1 MSKML
6 SGSINLTKIDKTK
19 IVSTNKE
26 GNPFDNGAKYLNVVI
41 WLNDEADQ
49 YGNNASIQIS
59 QTKEEREAGEK
70 AVYIGNLKYP
80 MARTEET
87 KEVKQEASG
96 LPF

>member
-1 MSKML
+1 ML

-49 YGNNASIQIS
+49 YGNNASIQID
-59 QTKEEREAGEK
+59 
-70 AVYIGNLKYP
+70 LD
-80 MARTEET
+80 
-87 KEVKQEASG
+87 
-96 LPF
+96 

>member
-1 MSKML
+1 ML

-26 GNPFDNGAKYLNVVI
+26 GKPFDNGAKYLNVVI

-59 QTKEEREAGEK
+59 QTKEQREAGEK
-70 AVYIGNLKYP
+70 AVYIGNLKYL
-80 MARTEET
+80 RSVLVELH
-87 KEVKQEASG
+87 KHW
-96 LPF
+96 F